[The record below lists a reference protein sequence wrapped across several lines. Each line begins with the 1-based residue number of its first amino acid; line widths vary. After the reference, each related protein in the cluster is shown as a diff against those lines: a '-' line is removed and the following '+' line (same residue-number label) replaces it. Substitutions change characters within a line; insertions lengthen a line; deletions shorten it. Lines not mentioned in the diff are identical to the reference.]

1 MFQIDS
7 HGVCGFRR
15 SGLVSFSVFNRYL
28 PPLPYLLCIKVVG
41 GGGVGVMVHCYW
53 DCSKTTEI
61 LIEDAAT
68 TTMYGRLEKSLCTV
82 AVAEAFLV
90 RRGWKNKIQ
99 QQGGLP
105 TTTASFVCV
114 QVERLRRQ
122 LGRSGGGGWVDY
134 TCSYTYRCLI
144 VASIELNWNLLVSE
158 VIADSAICRLGQGKI
173 QSHLVEKLFTLIFP
187 PMAFNGYLLI
197 WLIFPLFTP

>member
-15 SGLVSFSVFNRYL
+15 SGLVSFSIFNRYL

-41 GGGVGVMVHCYW
+41 GGGVKIMGHCYW
-53 DCSKTTEI
+53 YCSKTTEI

-122 LGRSGGGGWVDY
+122 LGRSGGGGLSWLHRFIY
-134 TCSYTYRCLI
+134 LSLSHSCFYR
-144 VASIELNWNLLVSE
+144 IELKLTCLWSDCWQCNL
-158 VIADSAICRLGQGKI
+158 
-173 QSHLVEKLFTLIFP
+173 
-187 PMAFNGYLLI
+187 
-197 WLIFPLFTP
+197 